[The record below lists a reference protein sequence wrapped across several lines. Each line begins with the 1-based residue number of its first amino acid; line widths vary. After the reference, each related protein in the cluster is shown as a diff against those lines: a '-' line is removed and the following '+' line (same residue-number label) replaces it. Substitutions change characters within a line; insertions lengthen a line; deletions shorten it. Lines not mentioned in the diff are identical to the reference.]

1 MANIPINDISLNDI
15 HVAVGG
21 THQTEVSLN
30 DTDIRNATGLT
41 LNATYSDL
49 HGTGI
54 DATDASTISIH
65 EFRNAEYGVVYSS
78 YALTPESVIKN
89 ETNDRQQ
96 TFSFI
101 ENNSGGAKTFI
112 WRIVSGGSD
121 FTASSGSFSTVFSG
135 APFNISSQ
143 SFTVEV
149 VEDNTTEGTESFTL
163 EVALSTDTGYSNVLD
178 TATIEVTDTSLTP
191 ASATYAGSFDVASID
206 EDGSSAATFTV
217 TTANVSN
224 GATVGYTITGVS
236 VSDISLPSLT
246 GTITINSNTGS
257 VSFTANADATTEG
270 AETVTLTL
278 ASTDSNS
285 TATGS
290 VSDTVVINDTSL
302 TASDPVTSTMD
313 VYPLHST
320 NPYTV
325 SMSSI
330 VSTGDTTAAS
340 RCEGYLMVEE
350 SGSDIIVY
358 AAGAGTVLTGAGN
371 SSTVSI
377 LYKSEGT
384 TNTSTMT
391 AIPETGTDYSN
402 RRECFRL
409 NDIASAGWT
418 VKYSLSEQVTW
429 ETSPT
434 GRAITFVANHSTVD
448 DNFDGITTSAQ
459 GVTSGSKGKRALWF
473 GLTALSGTNEAEI
486 NQQNDGSVRLTFSK
500 SGETDRV
507 VDTQW
512 SLQATALSDI
522 EGGGFGGGGL

>member
-96 TFSFI
+96 TFSFV

-112 WRIVSGGSD
+112 WRIVSGASD

-224 GATVGYTITGVS
+224 GATVEYTITGVS
-236 VSDISLPSLT
+236 VNDISLSSLT
-246 GTITINSNTGS
+246 GTITINNNTGS

-270 AETVTLTL
+270 AETLTL
-278 ASTDSNS
+278 ALDV
-285 TATGS
+285 GS

-302 TASDPVTSTMD
+302 TASDPVTSAMD

-320 NPYTV
+320 NSYTV
-325 SMSSI
+325 SISSI
-330 VSTGDTTAAS
+330 VSTVGTTAAS

-358 AAGAGTVLTGAGN
+358 AAGAGTVLTGVGN

-418 VKYSLSEQVTW
+418 VKYSLSEQVAW

-434 GRAITFVANHSTVD
+434 ARAITFVANHSTVD

-473 GLTALSGTNEAEI
+473 GLTALSGTSEAEI

-512 SLQATALSDI
+512 SLQATASSQIDGI
-522 EGGGFGGGGL
+522 GNGGLQ